1 LHEIQGEQFGM
12 EEEKSSQ
19 KRKRVWKRIPQQL
32 EESWLYQTKMW
43 VMSFLAR
50 QQIFGKDE
58 RTEKNQQ
65 PQYEKKIY
73 RMRFLIRPIKKW
85 RVIFLL

>member
-1 LHEIQGEQFGM
+1 M

-65 PQYEKKIY
+65 P
-73 RMRFLIRPIKKW
+73 
-85 RVIFLL
+85 